1 MMADATDTLG
11 LRTPWDT
18 VRPPRTAKVLRAAF
32 VIALTV
38 AALAPA
44 GLAAAIQRRMP
55 GKRSAATLSFYRR
68 LVRHLQRLGP
78 AYVKFGQIMGTRRD
92 LLPPLMCDE
101 LSRLHDR
108 VRPMT
113 ERQFRLALA
122 VAYGSDL
129 DQLFATV
136 DSEPIASGSIAGV
149 YRAVLHDGR
158 TVALKLQRPNIRR
171 SMTLDLSVMHSMSA
185 LAERLP
191 PFRGVPAR
199 QLTGFICAAILGQLD
214 FGLEQENLGRL
225 RRNFGEIEY
234 IWIPQT
240 LPELF
245 RPSCLVMEF
254 IPDLVA
260 RPLSAIDPVRGP
272 VLASRTL
279 SAVYQMLFMD
289 GFVHCDLHP
298 GNVYFCG
305 SKVVILDAGFSV
317 RLPDTVRRQFAEF
330 FLGLA
335 LGRGR
340 RCGEV
345 VVESAM
351 HVAPDADVDG
361 FIATIAE
368 LVKSSTGVA
377 AKDFQLMKF
386 GTDLFRL
393 QRDFGLYAASEFVF
407 PLLSL
412 LVIEGTIREL
422 HPEIDFQALARP
434 MLLRAAAATAHL
446 ESGRR

>member
-1 MMADATDTLG
+1 MTIAVLGPAWLATAMTRMRG
-11 LRTPWDT
+11 
-18 VRPPRTAKVLRAAF
+18 RPRD
-32 VIALTV
+32 
-38 AALAPA
+38 
-44 GLAAAIQRRMP
+44 P
-55 GKRSAATLSFYRR
+55 GTFLYRR
-68 LVRHLQRLGP
+68 LVRHVQRLGP
-78 AYVKFGQIMGTRRD
+78 AFVKFAQIMGTRRD
-92 LLPPLMCDE
+92 LLPAALCDE
-101 LSRLHDR
+101 LSRLHDQ
-108 VRPMT
+108 VTPMT
-113 ERQFRLALA
+113 ERQFRLALSA
-122 VAYGSDL
+122 AYGTDL
-129 DQLFATV
+129 DRLFTTV
-136 DSEPIASGSIAGV
+136 DPAPVASGSIAGV
-149 YRAVLHDGR
+149 YRAVLRDGR
-158 TVALKLQRPNIRR
+158 TVALKLQRPGIRR
-171 SMTLDLSVMHSMSA
+171 NMTLDLSVMYSMSA

-191 PFRGVPAR
+191 PLRGVPAR

-214 FGLEQENLGRL
+214 FGLEQENLERL
-225 RRNFGEIEY
+225 RRNFGDAEY

-240 LPELF
+240 LPELC

-260 RPLSAIDPVRGP
+260 TPPLDIDAERRP
-272 VLASRTL
+272 VLAARTL

-298 GNVYFCG
+298 GNVYFRG

-317 RLPDTVRRQFAEF
+317 RLPETVRRLFAEF
-330 FLGLA
+330 FPGLA

-340 RCGEV
+340 QCGEV

-351 HVAPDADVDG
+351 HMAPDADVEG
-361 FIATIAE
+361 FVATIAE
-368 LVKSSTGVA
+368 LVRQTTGVP
-377 AKDFQLMKF
+377 AKDFQLMRF

-422 HPEIDFQALARP
+422 NPEIDFQALARP
-434 MLLRAAAATAHL
+434 MILRAAAATAHL

>member
-1 MMADATDTLG
+1 MADVKDTLG
-11 LRTPWDT
+11 LRTSWDS
-18 VRPPRTAKVLRAAF
+18 VRPPRIAKLLRAITVTAW
-32 VIALTV
+32 TV
-38 AALAPA
+38 AVLVPA
-44 GLAAAIQRRMP
+44 GLAAVLRRVIS
-55 GKRSAATLSFYRR
+55 GRESAAASFYRP

-78 AYVKFGQIMGTRRD
+78 AYIKFGQIMGTRRD
-92 LLPPLMCDE
+92 LLPALLCDE
-101 LSRLHDR
+101 LGKLHDR

-113 ERQFRLALA
+113 ERQFRLALRA
-122 VAYGSDL
+122 AYGDDL
-129 DQLFATV
+129 DRLLRTV
-136 DSEPIASGSIAGV
+136 DPLPVASGSIAGV
-149 YRAVLHDGR
+149 YRGILHDGR
-158 TVALKLQRPNIRR
+158 SVALKLQRPGIRQG
-171 SMTLDLSVMHSMSA
+171 MTLDLSVMYSISA

-214 FGLEQENLGRL
+214 FELERENLGHL
-225 RRNFGEIEY
+225 ARNFGEMEY
-234 IWIPQT
+234 IRIPET
-240 LPELF
+240 LPELC

-260 RPLSAIDPVRGP
+260 RPIAAIDPARRP
-272 VLASRTL
+272 VLAVRTL
-279 SAVYQMLFMD
+279 GAVYQMLFMD

-298 GNVYFCG
+298 GNVYYRG

-317 RLPDTVRRQFAEF
+317 RLPSTVRRLFAEF

-351 HVAPDADVDG
+351 HVAPGADVEG
-361 FIATIAE
+361 FITQVAD
-368 LVKSSTGVA
+368 LVLRHTGVPA
-377 AKDFQLMKF
+377 RDFQLMRF
-386 GTDLFRL
+386 GIELFRL

-422 HPEIDFQALARP
+422 HPEVDFQAVARP
-434 MLLRAAAATAHL
+434 MLLRAAAATVHL
-446 ESGRR
+446 EPARR

>member
-1 MMADATDTLG
+1 MTDVTGILG
-11 LRTPWDT
+11 LRASWDEA
-18 VRPPRTAKVLRAAF
+18 RTSIVVTALRAGAT
-32 VIALTV
+32 IALTV

-44 GLAAAIQRRMP
+44 GFVAAVLWLAGRRRAA
-55 GKRSAATLSFYRR
+55 SVSFCRR

-92 LLPPLMCDE
+92 LLPSLLCDE
-101 LSRLHDR
+101 LGRLHDS

-113 ERQFRLALA
+113 ERQFRRALA
-122 VAYGSDL
+122 AAYGDDPGRVFTS
-129 DQLFATV
+129 V
-136 DSEPIASGSIAGV
+136 EPEPVSSGSIAGV
-149 YRAVLHDGR
+149 YRAVLPDGR
-158 TVALKLQRPNIRR
+158 VVALKLQRPGLRR
-171 SMTLDLSVMHSMSA
+171 RMALDLSLMCAMSA
-185 LAERLP
+185 FAERLR

-199 QLTGFICAAILGQLD
+199 QLTGFVCAAIFGQLD
-214 FGLEQENLGRL
+214 FGLERENLERL
-225 RRNFGEIEY
+225 RGNFDGTEY
-234 IWIPQT
+234 IWVPEP
-240 LPELF
+240 LPALC

-254 IPDLVA
+254 IPGLVA
-260 RPLSAIDPVRGP
+260 RPLSAIDPARRT

-279 SAVYQMLFMD
+279 GAVYQMLFLD

-298 GNVYFCG
+298 GNVYFSG
-305 SKVVILDAGFSV
+305 SKVVILDAGFSI
-317 RLPDTVRRQFAEF
+317 RLPETVRRLFAEF

-340 RCGEV
+340 QCGAV
-345 VVESAM
+345 VAESAM
-351 HVAPDADVDG
+351 HIAPGADVEG

-368 LVKSSTGVA
+368 LVTRFAGVP
-377 AKDFQLMKF
+377 AKEFQLMRF
-386 GTDLFRL
+386 GTDLFRR

-422 HPEIDFQALARP
+422 NPEIDFQALARP

-446 ESGRR
+446 DSGRR